1 MSYPAQFDVQIADG
15 GLALGAEPAEVP
27 LVVGCSS
34 AGTVATLYDFTSA
47 SADDQS
53 TGVKATLGYGPLTET
68 GMPVLRVAGR
78 ALFLKLTGSVAAAN
92 SAVTTTRIASS
103 VGTLTIG
110 GSATRD
116 FRWWVEI
123 LESADALG
131 SGKFRFSLDNRNT
144 WSDAITIPSGGTYSP
159 ANSGIT
165 WTFALQAGTPDFED
179 GDLFSGT
186 STCAHWNTTNLSAG
200 ITALLASP
208 LLIGKKIRKVYF
220 TGIPADATTAATNAA
235 AIATHMATL
244 EGLDHFAR
252 AIMDCGSLDT
262 TSIVLANFVA
272 AFSDTRVAPCY
283 GRCEYSSPLPTVGFG
298 LPYVSIMQPVAVRAS
313 EAEISEN
320 LGRVASGPLR
330 GVKTTTLSHDEGRST
345 AFGASDRI
353 ITLMTRRNKTGGAYI
368 TSGFLRG
375 PVGSDFIFWD
385 YGVIVDEMATQMV
398 MAADN
403 WVNSKLRALT
413 DGTGNLHPVD
423 ALRVQLSLTGPVK
436 SKLDRPTKDGLPS
449 HASGWQIIVPT
460 DFDFLT
466 LRELRMTGRIVP
478 TVPIEGGTI
487 VIGLTRQL
495 EAA

>member
-27 LVVGCSS
+27 LVIGCSS
-34 AGTVATLYDFTSA
+34 AGMVATLYDFTSA
-47 SADDQS
+47 SADDQTS
-53 TGVKATLGYGPLTET
+53 GVKATLGYGALTEV
-68 GMPVLRVAGR
+68 GMPVLKVAGR

-92 SAVTTTRIASS
+92 SAVTATRIGTS
-103 VGTLTIG
+103 VGTITLS

-116 FRWWVEI
+116 FRGTVEI
-123 LESADALG
+123 RETTSALG

-144 WSDAITIPSGGTYSP
+144 WSEDITIPSGGTYLMP
-159 ANSGIT
+159 NSGIT
-165 WTFALQAGTPDFED
+165 LTFALQSGTPDYED
-179 GDLFSGT
+179 GDLHTF
-186 STCAHWNTTNLSAG
+186 TCTQAHWNTTNLSDG
-200 ITALLASP
+200 ITALLASA

-220 TGIPADATTAATNAA
+220 TGIPADAATAATNAA

-252 AIMDCGSLDT
+252 AIMDCGSLAS
-262 TSIVLANFVA
+262 TSSVLSDFVA

-283 GRCEYSSPLPTVGFG
+283 GRCEMSSALPTVGFG
-298 LPYVSIMQPVAVRAS
+298 LPFVSIMQPVAVRAS

-330 GVKTTTLSHDEGRST
+330 SVKTTTLSHDEGRST
-345 AFGASDRI
+345 AFSASNRI

-368 TSGFLRG
+368 TSGFLKG
-375 PVGSDFIFWD
+375 AVGSDYIFWD
-385 YGVIVDEMATQMV
+385 YGVIVDEMSTQMV

-478 TVPIEGGTI
+478 TVPVEGGTI